1 MDPTVRIFLRG
12 IMVCLSIAA
21 IIVLSF
27 RLNQP
32 PPVVPA
38 DAPADVFSAERA
50 AVHLPF
56 IASVPNPIGSKA
68 NEAVRHYIVDQLEE
82 MGLEVHMH
90 NTQYYYAQRAANLAN
105 ILTRIPGTGNGEAI
119 LFMGHYDTVISAP
132 GASDNGAAVVTL
144 LEVIRMLQHHEPLQ
158 NDLIFFFP
166 DGEEYGL
173 LGAQAFMA
181 EHPWV
186 DDIVMVVNLEAMGT
200 GGQSLMFETGNN
212 NQKAIKSYAQAVPY
226 PTGNALS
233 VEIYNRM
240 PNATDFDVFKR
251 RGFQGLNFA
260 YIGNSFDYHTAG
272 DNIENTNLRSIQH
285 HGEHAAALAL
295 HLGNAAPSFQAEQ
308 NAVYFNTVGY
318 GFVWYPYKWVPF
330 ISICTFVL
338 AAGVIALGIIRKH
351 INPVRMVFGFIAHC
365 IKLFIL
371 YTAFNAV
378 VGILSSN
385 YPGDSY
391 RLLQYNQ
398 TGILLG
404 FSLLAAAFS
413 VFYYHM
419 LMHRARIWKLLYIYS
434 IVIILLWWSGSV
446 SLTHMLIGLL
456 IIGWL
461 YFAHQKPSHHYEL
474 LAGAL
479 SLWAILMLA
488 VSLAVPGASY
498 LFTWPLLFVLLPLT
512 IAFLKNREHETSL
525 TLHAVFLVFAFPVIA
540 WFPVLIYLF
549 QQAMGLQT
557 AGIAMVVTGLMVGL
571 LIPAI
576 RLLTREKAWFVPGLV
591 FLAGLVI
598 LLANSMEINYDERHR
613 KQNHIIYAT
622 HGGSGKSYWI
632 THNKKV
638 DEWTRQFLTGQPDT
652 ISLKE
657 FYPYSTAWTYGK
669 IATGHSPIPP
679 TAEVLT
685 DTISQGERK
694 LSLRIRLAGR
704 SDQLIFY
711 FYSGGEPLS
720 LRVND
725 LGRHRLNA
733 FTNTGW
739 YRFLYL
745 APDDE
750 EIRLTLYTSKG
761 QSIGVH
767 LNEMDYSGIPNVIDA
782 TERPPHMMS
791 SGDHT
796 MASNYFTF

>member
-1 MDPTVRIFLRG
+1 MDPTVRILLRG
-12 IMVCLSIAA
+12 MVVCLAIAA

-32 PPVVPA
+32 PRVVPA
-38 DAPADVFSAERA
+38 DAPADLFSAERA
-50 AVHLPF
+50 ASHLPS

-68 NEAVRHYIVDQLEE
+68 NEEVRHYIVDQLEE
-82 MGLEVHMH
+82 MGMEVHIH
-90 NTQYYYAQRAANLAN
+90 YAQYYYAQRAANLAN
-105 ILTRIPGTGNGEAI
+105 ILTRIPGTGNGKAI

-144 LEVIRMLQHHEPLQ
+144 LEVIRMLQHHQPLQ

-186 DDIVMVVNLEAMGT
+186 EDIAMVVNLEAMGT
-200 GGQSLMFETGNN
+200 SGQSLMFETGTNN
-212 NQKAIKSYAQAVPY
+212 KKAIKTYANTVPY
-226 PTGNALS
+226 PTGNSFS

-251 RGFQGLNFA
+251 RGYQGLNFA

-295 HLGNAAPSFQAEQ
+295 HLGNATPSFQAEQ
-308 NAVYFNTVGY
+308 NAVYFNTIGY
-318 GFVWYPYKWVPF
+318 GFAWYPYKWVPI

-338 AAGVIALGIIRKH
+338 VAGVIALGIIRKH
-351 INPVRMVFGFIAHC
+351 INPVRMIIGFIAFS
-365 IKLFIL
+365 IKLLIL
-371 YTAFNAV
+371 YTAFNAMV
-378 VGILSSN
+378 DILSSY
-385 YPGDSY
+385 YPGESH
-391 RLLQYNQ
+391 RLLEYNQ

-413 VFYYHM
+413 FFYYHM
-419 LMHRARIWKLLYIYS
+419 LLHGARAWKLLYIYS

-446 SLTHMLIGLL
+446 SLIQMLIGLV
-456 IIGWL
+456 ITVWL
-461 YFAHQKPSHHYEL
+461 YFAHRKPSHHYEL
-474 LAGAL
+474 MAGAI

-488 VSLAVPGASY
+488 VSLSIPGASY
-498 LFTWPLLFVLLPLT
+498 LFTWPLLFILFPLI
-512 IAFLKNREHETSL
+512 IAFLKKREQETSL
-525 TLHAVFLVFAFPVIA
+525 ALHGVFLIFAVPVLA
-540 WFPVLIYLF
+540 WFPLTIYLF
-549 QQAMGLQT
+549 QLAMGLHV
-557 AGIAMVVTGLMVGL
+557 AGIGMVVTGLMIGL
-571 LIPAI
+571 LMPSI
-576 RLLTREKAWFVPGLV
+576 RLLTKEKAWLIPGLV
-591 FLAGLVI
+591 FFAGLVI
-598 LLANSMEINYDERHR
+598 LFVNSAGINYNERHR

-622 HGGSGKSYWI
+622 HGGSGKSYWM
-632 THNKKV
+632 THDKKA
-638 DEWTRQFLTGQPDT
+638 DEWKRQFLSDQPDT
-652 ISLKE
+652 ISLKD
-657 FYPYSTAWTYGK
+657 FYPYSTAQTYGK

-679 TAEVLT
+679 SVEVLT

-694 LSLRIRLAGR
+694 LELRIRLAGR

-711 FYSGGEPLS
+711 FFTGEEPLS

-725 LGRHRLNA
+725 LGRHRLNS
-733 FTNTGW
+733 FRNTGW

-750 EIRLTLYTSKG
+750 EIRLTLYTSTG
-761 QSIGVH
+761 QAIGVH
-767 LNEMDYSGIPNVIDA
+767 LNEMDYSGIPDVVDA
-782 TERPPHMMS
+782 EERPPHMMS
-791 SGDHT
+791 SGDYT
-796 MASNYFTF
+796 MASNYYEF